1 MTRVQNDRQTG
12 QRQGVYVIA
21 KVQPSKR
28 KSRSSFKRLLNYLT
42 MERDPETGKTLL
54 RGDVV
59 MSHNLVGI
67 DTAAAEMKG
76 VESLNPRCNDAVC
89 HYELA
94 WPPEERPSRA
104 EWVDSALYT
113 LNQLGFEEHQYVLVA
128 HEDKKHFHIHVMVN
142 RVHPETYKAHTPYR
156 DWITLDGAVRHLEA
170 KYGWSHT
177 PGPMRWDED
186 RKMAVPAS
194 KAERNASRSAQ
205 QHPAGAAAQYEHY
218 HDKESL
224 QSCMR
229 REVAPRVR
237 TLLTRQSAS
246 WEALH
251 TLLAKSHLRMEKGEA
266 GGYTVL
272 AIDHIIRVKA
282 SDVFRHNFAG
292 KENRKATEQL
302 LGPWSEPSTSLQPP
316 AANTGRTAV
325 RNQSLRVERREQRL
339 WERNALMA
347 EYNQYRNQQRAVC
360 KGITAKGR
368 EDRQQALARLKQ
380 RKTEIRT
387 LAQPWPAKK
396 ILLSE
401 AVAASVIELRTL
413 KLSTQKTRQ
422 AQFPKNLR
430 TWVAERAAEGD
441 ARAAAQLRGW
451 RYADQRNQRRLEA
464 RLEANALHLGP
475 ATEEEKTDWSEFL
488 GQRLAAQQRAENL
501 AGEIATARIWAINR
515 ATGDVSYT
523 LNGKLSVIDRGRRVT
538 VLNQN
543 EAAIVFG
550 LEMAVQKYGS
560 RIACSGGELW
570 KRQVVKVAVQNGI
583 FVEFTDPETRD
594 ALYQHQFVAN
604 PLQVKAIRLHALET
618 RLQNEGTNEML
629 FTNEADVHLL
639 LSCLQPAAHSQQL
652 LQILKTSQEPEP
664 KANVGGNLAV
674 AVIKTSDG
682 RQFFRVSID
691 EGKRK
696 QVLERAEQVRQSAH
710 WALRE
715 KTRTHNQER
724 EGR

>member
-1 MTRVQNDRQTG
+1 M
-12 QRQGVYVIA
+12 IA

-42 MERDPETGKTLL
+42 TERDPDTGKSLL

-59 MSHNLVGI
+59 MSYNLVGI

-76 VESLNPRCNDAVC
+76 VESLNPRCNDAVF

-94 WPPEERPSRA
+94 WPPGERPSRA
-104 EWVDSALYT
+104 EWIDSALYT
-113 LNQLGFEEHQYVLVA
+113 LNQLGFNEHQYVLVA

-156 DWITLDGAVRHLEA
+156 DWITLDAAARSLEA

-177 PGPMRWDED
+177 PGTMRWDEN

-194 KAERNASRSAQ
+194 KAERIASRSAQ
-205 QHPAGAAAQYEHY
+205 QHPTGAAAQYEHY
-218 HDKESL
+218 HDEESL
-224 QSCMR
+224 QSYLR
-229 REVAPRVR
+229 REVAPHVR

-251 TLLAKSHLRMEKGEA
+251 TLLAKSHLRLEKGEA

-272 AIDHIIRVKA
+272 AIDHTIRVKA

-292 KENRKATEQL
+292 RENRKATEQL
-302 LGPWSEPSTSLQPP
+302 LGFWREPSTALQPP
-316 AANTGRTAV
+316 PADTGRITV
-325 RNQSLRVERREQRL
+325 RNQTLRDERREQRL
-339 WERNALMA
+339 QDRKALLF

-360 KGITAKGR
+360 KGITAMGR
-368 EDRQQALARLKQ
+368 DDRQQILTRLRR
-380 RKTEIRT
+380 RKKEIRA

-413 KLSTQKTRQ
+413 KMSTLKTRH

-430 TWVAERAAEGD
+430 TWVADRAGEGD
-441 ARAAAQLRGW
+441 VRAAAQLRGW
-451 RYADQRNQRRLEA
+451 RYADQRTQRRLDA
-464 RLEANALHLGP
+464 ALETNALHLSP
-475 ATEEEKTDWSEFL
+475 ATSDGEKTDWSEFMQ
-488 GQRLAAQQRAENL
+488 QRLAVQQRAENL
-501 AGEIATARIWAINR
+501 AGQIATARIWTINR
-515 ATGDVSYT
+515 TTGDVSYT
-523 LNGKLSVIDRGRRVT
+523 VNGKLAVIDRGRRIT

-560 RIACSGGELW
+560 RIACSGGDDW
-570 KRQVVKVAVQNGI
+570 KQQVVKVSVQNGI
-583 FVEFTDPETRD
+583 FVEFTDPEMRD
-594 ALYQHQFVAN
+594 ALYQHQLLAN
-604 PLQVKAIRLHALET
+604 PLQIKATRLHAIET
-618 RLQNEGTNEML
+618 RLHNEGTNELL
-629 FTNEADVHLL
+629 FTNEIDVQML

-652 LQILKTSQEPEP
+652 LQILKASQELEP
-664 KANVGGNLAV
+664 KANVGGNLTV
-674 AVIKTSDG
+674 AVIKTPDG
-682 RQFFRVSID
+682 RQSFRVSID

-696 QVLERAEQVRQSAH
+696 HVLARVEQVRQSAG
-710 WALRE
+710 WALRDRI
-715 KTRTHNQER
+715 KAPSHER

>member
-1 MTRVQNDRQTG
+1 
-12 QRQGVYVIA
+12 VIA
-21 KVQPSKR
+21 KVQPSKQ

-42 MERDPETGKTLL
+42 KELDPETGETII
-54 RGDVV
+54 RGEAVL
-59 MSHNLVGI
+59 SNNLVGI

-76 VESLNPRCNDAVC
+76 VESLNPRCDDAVF

-94 WPPEERPSRA
+94 WPPGERPSRA
-104 EWVDSALYT
+104 EWADCASYT
-113 LNQLGFEEHQYVLVA
+113 LNQLGFKDHQYVLVA
-128 HEDKKHFHIHVMVN
+128 HDDKKHFHIHVMAN

-194 KAERNASRSAQ
+194 KAERDAARSAQ
-205 QHPAGAAAQYEHY
+205 KYPTGAAAQYEHY
-218 HDKESL
+218 HDEESL
-224 QSCMR
+224 QTYVR

-237 TLLTRQSAS
+237 TLLTRQNAS

-251 TLLAKSHLRMEKGEA
+251 TLLAKYHLCMEKGEA
-266 GGYTVL
+266 GGYTLL
-272 AIDHIIRVKA
+272 AIDHTIRVKA

-292 KENRKATEQL
+292 KENRKATEQQ
-302 LGPWSEPSTSLQPP
+302 LGPWKEPSTSLQPP
-316 AANTGRTAV
+316 PADTGRTTV
-325 RNQSLRVERREQRL
+325 RNQTQRDERREQRL
-339 WERNALMA
+339 QDRNALMA
-347 EYNQYRNQQRAVC
+347 EFNQYRNQQRSVC

-368 EDRQQALARLKQ
+368 EERQQAITLLKQ
-380 RKTEIRT
+380 RKKEIRA

-401 AVAASVIELRTL
+401 AVAASVIEMQML

-422 AQFPKNLR
+422 TEFPKNLR

-464 RLEANALHLGP
+464 TLEANALHLGP
-475 ATEEEKTDWSEFL
+475 ATDEEKTDWSEFMQ
-488 GQRLAAQQRAENL
+488 QRLAAQQRTENL
-501 AGEIATARIWAINR
+501 TVQIATARIWMINR
-515 ATGDVSYT
+515 TTGDVSYT

-560 RIACSGGELW
+560 RIACSGGDDW
-570 KRQVVKVAVQNGI
+570 KRQVVKVAIENGI
-583 FVEFTDPETRD
+583 FVEFTDPEMRD
-594 ALYQHQFVAN
+594 ALHQHQLVAN
-604 PLQVKAIRLHALET
+604 PLQIKAARLHSLET
-618 RLQNEGTNEML
+618 RLQSEKTNEML
-629 FTNEADVHLL
+629 FTNETDVHLL
-639 LSCLQPAAHSQQL
+639 LSCLQPATHSQQV
-652 LQILKTSQEPEP
+652 LQILKASQEPEP
-664 KANVGGNLAV
+664 KANVGGNLTV
-674 AVIKTSDG
+674 AVTKTPDG
-682 RQFFRVSID
+682 RQSFRVSID

-696 QVLERAEQVRQSAH
+696 HVLERVEQVRQSAQ

-715 KTRTHNQER
+715 RIKAPSHER
-724 EGR
+724 ESR